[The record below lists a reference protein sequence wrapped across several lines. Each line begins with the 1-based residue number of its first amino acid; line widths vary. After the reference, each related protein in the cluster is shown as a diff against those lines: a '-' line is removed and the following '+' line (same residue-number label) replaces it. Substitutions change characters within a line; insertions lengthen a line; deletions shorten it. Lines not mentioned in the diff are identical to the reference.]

1 MSSIYVTLV
10 IYFLAL
16 FGLGIWCTRRNQ
28 NVTDFLLAGRS
39 LTVAPATLTL
49 VATLFGGGCLTG
61 TAQMGYDDGFLSI
74 AFGILS
80 GLVFLAV
87 IPLLRKMS
95 NFSNYA
101 TITQYLED
109 RFSSKMLRTV
119 AGLLSMVALIGILGS
134 QVSAVTGF
142 LSALGFKNTVF
153 AAMFAM
159 VVIIALTA
167 MGGLLAVTITD
178 CFQIILVIAGVTWVF
193 IAALNGQGGFSGIS
207 EALSTLPDLPQAYST
222 VSISGLA
229 WLTIPFTMYVM
240 IGQDTYQRLFACK
253 DKKTAVKAIIFASI
267 ILACIT
273 FMPAILGIIARVRY
287 PELSGGDASAAAF
300 ATLALDVL
308 PNWAAGIVVAAA
320 LSAILST
327 ADSVLSAATSH
338 FMNDIYMLH
347 FAKDTAPDSKKL
359 LWISRMFTIIAGVG
373 AALFSIAI
381 PSIVDAAMYSYYLYT
396 GGVFCPIVFGIFWK
410 KTTKHGAIAGM
421 VAGALFTLLSLS
433 GLISFAG
440 IPGEMF
446 GGIVSAIT
454 LVVVSLLTRKK
465 A

>member
-80 GLVFLAV
+80 GFVFLAV
-87 IPLLRKMS
+87 IPLLQKMS

-159 VVIIALTA
+159 VGILTPYY
-167 MGGLLAVTITD
+167 
-178 CFQIILVIAGVTWVF
+178 GVN
-193 IAALNGQGGFSGIS
+193 I
-207 EALSTLPDLPQAYST
+207 
-222 VSISGLA
+222 
-229 WLTIPFTMYVM
+229 
-240 IGQDTYQRLFACK
+240 K
-253 DKKTAVKAIIFASI
+253 
-267 ILACIT
+267 CIT
-273 FMPAILGIIARVRY
+273 
-287 PELSGGDASAAAF
+287 
-300 ATLALDVL
+300 
-308 PNWAAGIVVAAA
+308 
-320 LSAILST
+320 
-327 ADSVLSAATSH
+327 
-338 FMNDIYMLH
+338 
-347 FAKDTAPDSKKL
+347 
-359 LWISRMFTIIAGVG
+359 
-373 AALFSIAI
+373 
-381 PSIVDAAMYSYYLYT
+381 
-396 GGVFCPIVFGIFWK
+396 
-410 KTTKHGAIAGM
+410 
-421 VAGALFTLLSLS
+421 
-433 GLISFAG
+433 
-440 IPGEMF
+440 
-446 GGIVSAIT
+446 
-454 LVVVSLLTRKK
+454 
-465 A
+465 